1 MQRAIQ
7 HKILKQK
14 NLRKELEKLQQ
25 DTAGEIA
32 HDKDK
37 DFKYIK
43 PKSKGSKFHKKMG
56 NRHSDISNQKL
67 GTSLKQSKLNEKHK
81 Y

>member
-1 MQRAIQ
+1 M
-7 HKILKQK
+7 
-14 NLRKELEKLQQ
+14 RKELEKLQQ

-56 NRHSDISNQKL
+56 NRHSDISN
-67 GTSLKQSKLNEKHK
+67 
-81 Y
+81 